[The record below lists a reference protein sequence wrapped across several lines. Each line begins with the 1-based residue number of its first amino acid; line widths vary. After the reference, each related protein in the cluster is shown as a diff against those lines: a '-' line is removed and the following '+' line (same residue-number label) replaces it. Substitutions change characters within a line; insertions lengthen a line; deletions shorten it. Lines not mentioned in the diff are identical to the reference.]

1 MLNRYAMT
9 TVALPTKNSPSNQV
23 VPSRQVNTAHALAQY
38 LANKQNKSYKQSMT
52 ITKANRVTHC
62 NTTRPLVQHV
72 SYKKILHLV
81 IILQIYN
88 DFNQITYHYHVLYV
102 LND

>member
-38 LANKQNKSYKQSMT
+38 LENKQNNTFSYHLFESLQTIRDYNKS
-52 ITKANRVTHC
+52 
-62 NTTRPLVQHV
+62 
-72 SYKKILHLV
+72 
-81 IILQIYN
+81 
-88 DFNQITYHYHVLYV
+88 
-102 LND
+102 